1 MNREKC
7 NTAEHPISFRIM
19 IFIVIQHYKVKVTV
33 NFQCLRFTCGVG
45 KLLQTLEDLI

>member
-1 MNREKC
+1 MSLEKC
-7 NTAEHPISFRIM
+7 NTSEHPISFRI
-19 IFIVIQHYKVKVTV
+19 IVIQHYKVKVTV